1 MDTGSIETLAGAVVL
16 LGVTGGVA
24 AFAWRPLQR
33 LFNKPVVE
41 GDPTLPT
48 QTLRLVPRPDQS
60 WWQLESKD
68 GKPAMQIVTRW
79 QATNIATE
87 PVLPFSGK
95 LLVPKVTEWVPQSMV
110 LTKDPDQ
117 DIHSQCAIMPGEM
130 RELSVDFCVQPP
142 FGTVGK
148 PISIQMSFL
157 DQYENEHRT
166 AKLVL
171 QCR

>member
-1 MDTGSIETLAGAVVL
+1 
-16 LGVTGGVA
+16 
-24 AFAWRPLQR
+24 
-33 LFNKPVVE
+33 
-41 GDPTLPT
+41 
-48 QTLRLVPRPDQS
+48 
-60 WWQLESKD
+60 
-68 GKPAMQIVTRW
+68 
-79 QATNIATE
+79 
-87 PVLPFSGK
+87 
-95 LLVPKVTEWVPQSMV
+95 
-110 LTKDPDQ
+110 
-117 DIHSQCAIMPGEM
+117 MPGEM

>member
-1 MDTGSIETLAGAVVL
+1 MDTGSIGILASAVVL
-16 LGVTGGVA
+16 LGVTGGVG
-24 AFAWRPLQR
+24 AFTWRR

-41 GDPTLPT
+41 GDPTIPT

-117 DIHSQCAIMPGEM
+117 DIHSQCAIMPGEV